1 MVWAKLEE
9 INDLEN
15 TLRQVRATHEKKVEE
30 LEEETKRL
38 KVSRFF

>member
-1 MVWAKLEE
+1 MEKLEE

-15 TLRQVRATHEKKVEE
+15 TLTEVRALNKKEVEK
-30 LEEETKRL
+30 LEEETKEL

>member
-1 MVWAKLEE
+1 MEKLEE

-15 TLRQVRATHEKKVEE
+15 TLTEVRALNKKEVKK
-30 LEEETKRL
+30 LEEETKEL